1 MITIMIISEQNDANK
16 QTQQLNK
23 QTKAKPKTKPN
34 IYIYIYTFIKRYT
47 YIKNKIVIAEGQSF
61 TNKMKTLIIMVW
73 SPHNCS

>member
-1 MITIMIISEQNDANK
+1 MITIIIISEQNDANK

-34 IYIYIYTFIKRYT
+34 IYIYIYTFIKPYT
-47 YIKNKIVIAEGQSF
+47 QIVIAEGQNF
-61 TNKMKTLIIMVW
+61 TNKMKMLIIMVW

>member
-34 IYIYIYTFIKRYT
+34 IYIYIHLSNDIHTLKQNCYCRR
-47 YIKNKIVIAEGQSF
+47 AEF
-61 TNKMKTLIIMVW
+61 Y
-73 SPHNCS
+73 

>member
-1 MITIMIISEQNDANK
+1 MITIIIISEQNDANK

-23 QTKAKPKTKPN
+23 QTKAKPNQT
-34 IYIYIYTFIKRYT
+34 YIYIYTFIKPHT
-47 YIKNKIVIAEGQSF
+47 QIVIAEGQNF

>member
-34 IYIYIYTFIKRYT
+34 IYIYIHLSNDIHTLNT
-47 YIKNKIVIAEGQSF
+47 KIVIAEGQSF

>member
-34 IYIYIYTFIKRYT
+34 IYIYIYIYQTI
-47 YIKNKIVIAEGQSF
+47 YI
-61 TNKMKTLIIMVW
+61 
-73 SPHNCS
+73 H

>member
-34 IYIYIYTFIKRYT
+34 IYIYTFIKRYT
-47 YIKNKIVIAEGQSF
+47 YIKYKNCYCRRAEF
-61 TNKMKTLIIMVW
+61 Y
-73 SPHNCS
+73 